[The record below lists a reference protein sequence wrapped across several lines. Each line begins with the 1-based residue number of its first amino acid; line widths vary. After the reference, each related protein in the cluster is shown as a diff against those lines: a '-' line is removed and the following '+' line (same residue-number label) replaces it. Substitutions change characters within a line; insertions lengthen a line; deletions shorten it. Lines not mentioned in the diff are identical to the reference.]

1 MEINMKMRI
10 FSFETEITFSDDY
23 VNVIQIENHKLFG
36 RLVSSIYK
44 LSNGIEEG
52 IDEKVI
58 LEENEKIL
66 NFSKETIFIM
76 DFMNFDFNQRK
87 IQNALYHYV
96 EQSYDL
102 EYEKLDEF
110 QTTFYNLC
118 LDVSDI
124 LVELPF
130 EFECKENIEVLD
142 YLKMIGLK
150 IKQNG
155 YQTILERLLL
165 IIDVVQNFHLA
176 KILFLVNVK
185 GFLEEEEV
193 VELYKYSKY
202 KKVEILLLENGKEE
216 KNLDYEKVLLI
227 DSDYDEIILYNNKR
241 F

>member
-10 FSFETEITFSDDY
+10 FSFETEIIFSDDY

-36 RLVSSIYK
+36 RLISSIYK

-52 IDEKVI
+52 IDEKVV
-58 LEENEKIL
+58 LEENEKML
-66 NFSKETIFIM
+66 SFPKETMFIV
-76 DFMNFDFNQRK
+76 DFMNFDFTQRK
-87 IQNALYHYV
+87 IQNALYHYI
-96 EQSYDL
+96 EQSYNL

-130 EFECKENIEVLD
+130 EFECKQNIEILD
-142 YLKMIGLK
+142 YLKMVGLK
-150 IKQNG
+150 IKQNS

-176 KILFLVNVK
+176 KVLFFVNIK
-185 GFLEEEEV
+185 RFLEEEEV
-193 VELYKYSKY
+193 IELYKYSKY
-202 KKVEILLLENGKEE
+202 KKVETLLL
-216 KNLDYEKVLLI
+216 
-227 DSDYDEIILYNNKR
+227 
-241 F
+241 